1 MNNKGYALTGIL
13 YTSLIVFATIMIALL
28 FNLQNRK
35 TILNELK
42 EDVADAAN
50 SEANYN
56 YLYSEIQELK
66 KNVGSSHYYVIEVGS
81 LSQEK
86 TKVADYPNG
95 FTMDNSVV
103 LSYMI
108 DSTSYK
114 GWITSTVSG
123 STVVL
128 GEDGIYA
135 IGTSNDVGKKAKIV
149 LYQYS

>member
-66 KNVGSSHYYVIEVGS
+66 KSLGTSRYYTIEISS

-86 TKVADYPNG
+86 AKAADYPDG
-95 FTMDNSVV
+95 FTMNNSVV
-103 LSYMI
+103 LSYMVEETG
-108 DSTSYK
+108 SK
-114 GWITSTVSG
+114 GWFTSGASSSTVF
-123 STVVL
+123 L
-128 GEDGIYA
+128 EADGIYVT
-135 IGTSNDVGKKAKIV
+135 GTSTYAGRKAKVI